1 MTTPGECCYADTVS
15 LYLIKQKEVMAH
27 ETAQILGMGCRVL
40 FHNGILYRIQTQV
53 ISRQQS
59 SKKYYQEVEVY
70 VQ

>member
-1 MTTPGECCYADTVS
+1 
-15 LYLIKQKEVMAH
+15 MAH

-40 FHNGILYRIQTQV
+40 LHNGILYRIQAQV
-53 ISRQQS
+53 ISRRQS

>member
-1 MTTPGECCYADTVS
+1 
-15 LYLIKQKEVMAH
+15 MAH

-53 ISRQQS
+53 ISRR
-59 SKKYYQEVEVY
+59 KYYQEVEVY

>member
-1 MTTPGECCYADTVS
+1 
-15 LYLIKQKEVMAH
+15 MAH

-59 SKKYYQEVEVY
+59 SKKYSFIRKIFSEFGYVSRVSKKYYQEVEVY
-70 VQ
+70 V

>member
-1 MTTPGECCYADTVS
+1 
-15 LYLIKQKEVMAH
+15 MAC

-40 FHNGILYRIQTQV
+40 FHNGILYFHNGILYRIQTQV

>member
-1 MTTPGECCYADTVS
+1 MTC
-15 LYLIKQKEVMAH
+15 

-40 FHNGILYRIQTQV
+40 FHNSILYRIQTQV
-53 ISRQQS
+53 ISRRQS

>member
-1 MTTPGECCYADTVS
+1 
-15 LYLIKQKEVMAH
+15 MAH
-27 ETAQILGMGCRVL
+27 ETAQILGMGCCIL

-53 ISRQQS
+53 ISRRQS

>member
-1 MTTPGECCYADTVS
+1 
-15 LYLIKQKEVMAH
+15 MAH

-40 FHNGILYRIQTQV
+40 FHNGILYRIQT
-53 ISRQQS
+53 ISRRQS

>member
-1 MTTPGECCYADTVS
+1 MLIRYPYCN
-15 LYLIKQKEVMAH
+15 LIKQKEVMAH

-40 FHNGILYRIQTQV
+40 LHNGILYRIQAQV